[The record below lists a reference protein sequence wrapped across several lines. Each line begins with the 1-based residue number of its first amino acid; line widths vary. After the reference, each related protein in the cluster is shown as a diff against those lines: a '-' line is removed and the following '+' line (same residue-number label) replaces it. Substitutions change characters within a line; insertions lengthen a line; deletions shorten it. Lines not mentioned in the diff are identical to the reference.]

1 MCGLNIN
8 VMYNNKETNLQI
20 LHCLKQ
26 QYFNINFYNIQFMLF
41 MFGFNIS
48 TIFIT
53 FSPIKKFPPS
63 NYKKM
68 TRIPVQSRVWIF
80 HQTCVHFLLS
90 DTFKLAKKH
99 RLNVLMSNLSIGCI
113 PQVNTQ
119 CSMA

>member
-1 MCGLNIN
+1 
-8 VMYNNKETNLQI
+8 
-20 LHCLKQ
+20 
-26 QYFNINFYNIQFMLF
+26 
-41 MFGFNIS
+41 
-48 TIFIT
+48 
-53 FSPIKKFPPS
+53 
-63 NYKKM
+63 M

-119 CSMA
+119 CSMAW